1 MAKTK
6 EITPIKKGV
15 SQFNLI
21 GKAKVSDFTFKIDVA
36 SGKEGS
42 DWIYNQMNLG
52 VDCGENGT
60 IYADLMSGYGSERD
74 NVVYVHG
81 KKEDDNGREVD
92 DFDNKFSIDWE
103 DRLDE
108 DNFDSIGEM
117 CFITVGIEKDD
128 KGNTIYKK
136 FLTGYDAI
144 QYINDNLENETVVN
158 VKGNLKYQQYND
170 QITVKKEIKSIAL
183 SKATED
189 KFKATFTQTL
199 LLESDAIGKPDKE
212 TRTIPITGLVID
224 FVKEYQGNKIYRTVN
239 GNKKEGTNLPLPK
252 LFEIEVGEDTNK
264 TTLLLKQ
271 FKAKAKKVTELTVDG
286 IFTKGSLVSVEV
298 GEDDIPDDI
307 KELIELEILDKEEVI
322 GKLAFA
328 NGGKRPEKMVIKAPN
343 VKIREVNGNK
353 IPVIQKESNKYEEDD
368 INPFLIIESVG
379 GKLEEESELK
389 DNKEKTDDSEIDV
402 DKLMAEDTDNDGEDD
417 DEDWLKDLD

>member
-60 IYADLMSGYGSERD
+60 IYSDLMSGYGSERD

-328 NGGKRPEKMVIKAPN
+328 NGGKRTERMVIKAPN

>member
-328 NGGKRPEKMVIKAPN
+328 NGGKRPERMVIKAPN

>member
-60 IYADLMSGYGSERD
+60 IYSDLMSGYGSERD

-328 NGGKRPEKMVIKAPN
+328 NGGKRPERMVIKAPN

>member
-328 NGGKRPEKMVIKAPN
+328 NGGKRTERMVIKAPN

>member
-117 CFITVGIEKDD
+117 CFITVGIEKD
-128 KGNTIYKK
+128 
-136 FLTGYDAI
+136 
-144 QYINDNLENETVVN
+144 
-158 VKGNLKYQQYND
+158 
-170 QITVKKEIKSIAL
+170 EIGRASC
-183 SKATED
+183 
-189 KFKATFTQTL
+189 
-199 LLESDAIGKPDKE
+199 
-212 TRTIPITGLVID
+212 
-224 FVKEYQGNKIYRTVN
+224 
-239 GNKKEGTNLPLPK
+239 
-252 LFEIEVGEDTNK
+252 
-264 TTLLLKQ
+264 
-271 FKAKAKKVTELTVDG
+271 
-286 IFTKGSLVSVEV
+286 
-298 GEDDIPDDI
+298 
-307 KELIELEILDKEEVI
+307 
-322 GKLAFA
+322 
-328 NGGKRPEKMVIKAPN
+328 
-343 VKIREVNGNK
+343 RERV
-353 IPVIQKESNKYEEDD
+353 
-368 INPFLIIESVG
+368 
-379 GKLEEESELK
+379 
-389 DNKEKTDDSEIDV
+389 
-402 DKLMAEDTDNDGEDD
+402 
-417 DEDWLKDLD
+417 